1 MYNSQTYGKLNIE
14 NIPAKLLAYYDRV
27 KGFDSPIQIIVGTDS
42 QNHSNT
48 KIVTVIA
55 IVCEGHG
62 GIYFY
67 EISHVSKIN
76 DIRQKLFKETT
87 LSLKTA
93 DTVLEIIEND
103 PIYGELYDNSTF
115 TIHVDAGKTDRSKT
129 SELIPSIVGWI
140 KSVGYEC
147 EVKPDSFV
155 SSTIADRLSK

>member
-140 KSVGYEC
+140 RSVGYEC

>member
-67 EISHVSKIN
+67 EIGHVSKIN

>member
-1 MYNSQTYGKLNIE
+1 MYNSLTYGKLNIE

-55 IVCEGHG
+55 IVCEGHS

>member
-27 KGFDSPIQIIVGTDS
+27 KDFDTPIQIIVGTDS

-67 EISHVSKIN
+67 EISHVSRIN

-103 PIYGELYDNSTF
+103 PKYEELYDNSTF
-115 TIHVDAGKTDRSKT
+115 TIHVDAGKTDKSKT

>member
-14 NIPAKLLAYYDRV
+14 NIPAKLLAFYDKV
-27 KGFDSPIQIIVGTDS
+27 KGFETPVQIIVGTDS

-67 EISHVSKIN
+67 EISHVSKID
-76 DIRQKLFKETT
+76 DIRQKLYKETT

-93 DTVLEIIEND
+93 DTVLDIIEKD
-103 PIYGELYDNSTF
+103 PRFGELYDNSTF
-115 TIHVDAGKTDRSKT
+115 TIHIDAGRTNKSKT
-129 SELIPSIVGWI
+129 AELIPTIVGWVN
-140 KSVGYEC
+140 SVGYEC

>member
-14 NIPAKLLAYYDRV
+14 NIPAKLLAYYDKV
-27 KGFDSPIQIIVGTDS
+27 KNFDSPIQIIVGTDS

-67 EISHVSKIN
+67 EISHVSKIE

-87 LSLKTA
+87 LSLRTA

-103 PIYGELYDNSTF
+103 PRYLELYDNSTF
-115 TIHVDAGKTDRSKT
+115 TIHVDAGKTKKSKT
-129 SELIPSIVGWI
+129 AELIPAIVGWI

-155 SSTIADRLSK
+155 SSSIADRLSK